1 MNPEQTPQPA
11 VAPTPVPVP
20 AAVPAPTHGQ
30 PLFNYNSPRAQKART
45 AHHFAH
51 GEIHGLLLLSGWL
64 IIAAGVALVF
74 GLQTGIGWA
83 IAGLGGP
90 FLMAAAWSKWLQDLP
105 PNTNGVALDDLLDA
119 NILGVLHEQHTPQQL
134 ANIVSVLQG
143 GMFYGA
149 RFSLGP
155 DFLPSLVSNQPA
167 DSIRVWQEAERL
179 RQLWHAP
186 NTNSAMVT
194 AALILTIP
202 SVDQMLAPLHLGQD
216 DIVAGVGWYLHLED
230 IVAEARKRKKDGGI
244 GRDWAFGYTPM
255 LEHFGFNVSEH
266 VGREG
271 LLQRDLTSRQALT
284 GQVVHLLSQ
293 GGRRNVALVGALGS
307 GKTTVVHAL
316 AKKLLEADPTLPRAL
331 HYWQIVSL
339 DPSALISQAKGR
351 GELEGLVQH
360 LFFEAIQAKNI
371 ILFLDDA
378 QLFFEDGNGSVNL
391 SNVLLPVLDGGALP
405 IILAMDEQRWLRIVQ
420 ANPALAQHLNRI
432 MVPPTDERETLLIME
447 NQLPLYEYQQKVTFT
462 YQALE
467 AAYRLSSRY
476 LSEQVMPGRALKLLE
491 SAANY
496 GNQGFVVERSV
507 EQAIEQTQGV
517 KVGTANTAT
526 ERETLLN
533 LEQLIHQRMIN
544 QTRAVTVVS
553 DALRRAR
560 AGVRNA
566 NRPIGTFL
574 FLGPTGVGKTELA
587 KSVAAVFF
595 GGEDH
600 LVRIDLNEYSS
611 PEDVQR
617 LIAEAATDA
626 HSLTAQIARNP
637 FSVVL
642 LDEIEKAHPN
652 VLNVLLQL
660 LDEGILRDI
669 TNREVSFRDAVVIAT
684 SNAGA
689 DRIRA
694 HIEAGQQLEQ
704 FEEEFTNELISAN
717 VFRPEFLNRFD
728 EIVLFRP
735 LKPEELLQVIDL
747 ILAGVNKNL
756 TSQKVS
762 VVVADDAKRL
772 LVQHGYD
779 PRLGARPMRR
789 MVQRAV
795 ENIVA
800 NRMLAGVATPGS
812 QIQITLQDVQAMLT
826 RN

>member
-1 MNPEQTPQPA
+1 MNPQNQLPPQPMPAPQPA
-11 VAPTPVPVP
+11 
-20 AAVPAPTHGQ
+20 Q
-30 PLFNYNSPRAQKART
+30 RYFDYNSPRAQKART
-45 AHHFAH
+45 AHHSAH
-51 GEIHGLLLLSGWL
+51 KEIHALLVAGGWL
-64 IIAAGVALVF
+64 IILAGLGLVF
-74 GLQTGIGWA
+74 SVDAAIGWVV
-83 IAGLGGP
+83 AGLGGP
-90 FLMAAAWSKWLQDLP
+90 FLMAAAWSRALQELP
-105 PNTNGVALDDLLDA
+105 PDPNSQTIDGKLEA
-119 NILGVLHEQHTPQQL
+119 NLLGVLPETHSPKQL
-134 ANIVSVLQG
+134 ADLVNNLQG
-143 GMFYGA
+143 GRFYGS
-149 RFSLGP
+149 RFGFMP
-155 DFLPSLVSNQPA
+155 DFLPSFTSGQPA
-167 DSIRVWQEAERL
+167 DSLRVWQEAEHL
-179 RQLWHAP
+179 RQLWNAP
-186 NTNSAMVT
+186 ALNSAMVA
-194 AALILTIP
+194 AALIRTLP
-202 SVDQMLAPLHLGQD
+202 NADQILAPMHLGQD
-216 DIVAGVGWYLHLED
+216 DIAAGVGWYLHLEY
-230 IVAEARKRKKDGGI
+230 IVAEAHQRKKDGGI
-244 GRDWAFGYTPM
+244 GRDWAFGYTPL
-255 LEHFGFNVSEH
+255 LEHFGFNISEH

-271 LLQRDLTSRQALT
+271 LLQRDLPSREAIT
-284 GQVVHLLSQ
+284 NQVVHLLSQ
-293 GGRRNVALVGALGS
+293 GGRHNVALVGALGA
-307 GKTTVVHAL
+307 GKTTIVHAL
-316 AKKLLEADPTLPRAL
+316 AKKLLEADPSVPRSL
-331 HYWQIVSL
+331 HFWQILSL

-360 LFFEAIQAKNI
+360 LFYEAVQAKNI

-391 SNVLLPVLDGGALP
+391 SNILMPVLEGGGLP
-405 IILAMDEQRWLRIVQ
+405 IILAMDEQRWLRIAQ
-420 ANPALAQHLNRI
+420 ANPSLAQSLNRI
-432 MVPPTDERETLLIME
+432 MVPPTDERETMLIME
-447 NQLPLYEYQQKVTFT
+447 NQLPLYEYQQKVTYT
-462 YQALE
+462 YQAIE

-491 SAANY
+491 TAANY
-496 GNQGFVVERSV
+496 ADQGFIVERSV

-517 KVGTANTAT
+517 KVGTADSAT
-526 ERETLLN
+526 ERQTLLN

-544 QTRAVTVVS
+544 QVRAVQVVS

-600 LVRIDLNEYSS
+600 LVRIDLNEYSG
-611 PEDVQR
+611 PDDVQR
-617 LIAEAATDA
+617 LIAEASQDQ

-652 VLNVLLQL
+652 VLNTLLQL

-704 FEEEFTNELISAN
+704 FEEEFTNELINAG

-735 LKPEELLQVIDL
+735 LKPEELLQVIDI
-747 ILAGVNKNL
+747 ILQGVNKNL
-756 TSQKVS
+756 AAQKVS
-762 VVVADDAKRL
+762 VLVDNDAKQL

-789 MVQRAV
+789 MVQRVV

-800 NRMLAGVATPGS
+800 NRMLAGVATPGQ
-812 QIQITLQDVQAMLT
+812 QIRVTLQDVQAMLT
-826 RN
+826 RG